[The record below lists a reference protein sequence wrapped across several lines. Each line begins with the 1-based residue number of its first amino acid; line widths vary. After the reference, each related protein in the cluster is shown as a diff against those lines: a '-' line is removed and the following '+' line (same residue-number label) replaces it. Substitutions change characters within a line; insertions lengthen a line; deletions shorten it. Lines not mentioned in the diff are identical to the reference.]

1 MMSDG
6 IIMTLVSVSWIM
18 CPPYSVPASER
29 SASAGADR
37 SGRLSDDGD
46 KHEQGRHA

>member
-18 CPPYSVPASER
+18 CPPPVF
-29 SASAGADR
+29 G
-37 SGRLSDDGD
+37 SGIRAECL
-46 KHEQGRHA
+46 RWR